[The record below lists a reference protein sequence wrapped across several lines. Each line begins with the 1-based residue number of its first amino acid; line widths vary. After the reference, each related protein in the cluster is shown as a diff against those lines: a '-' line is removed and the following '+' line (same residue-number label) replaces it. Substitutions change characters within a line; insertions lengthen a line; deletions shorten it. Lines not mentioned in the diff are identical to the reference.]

1 MMDCQLLESP
11 GKGRCCC
18 NCANQMLAMKHP
30 WNHGKAKGSITEIF
44 GALCAVP
51 DMGVSAG
58 GRRQAVFFDAM
69 HGMCEMHESLPDNAE
84 VKGDTK

>member
-1 MMDCQLLESP
+1 
-11 GKGRCCC
+11 
-18 NCANQMLAMKHP
+18 LAMKHP

-58 GRRQAVFFDAM
+58 GRRHAVFFDTG
-69 HGMCEMHESLPDNAE
+69 HGMCEMHESLPSNAE
-84 VKGDTK
+84 SNGALAHPTRTPGYRAGTELGD